1 MDDPEGFL
9 NVGPRPADTSNVFKP
24 RPSTPDVRVQVMTL
38 PDDYLVRRMH
48 DHWAVVGPTG
58 LFLVGR
64 CEGDPAVCARRTA
77 SAAHRLR
84 TSLADVVPWIPFVD
98 AVVVAD
104 EERSDLSCTVIEIDQ
119 LEAVLTGGARV
130 LDDAGLQ
137 LLRHHLPG
145 VVQTIEFHRVGFPG

>member
-1 MDDPEGFL
+1 
-9 NVGPRPADTSNVFKP
+9 VFKP

-38 PDDYLVRRMH
+38 PDDYLVRRLH

-64 CEGDPAVCARRTA
+64 CEGDPAQYALRTA
-77 SAAHRLR
+77 AAAHLLR
-84 TSLADVVPWIPFVD
+84 TRLADVVPWVPFID

-104 EERSDLSCTVIEIDQ
+104 EERTDLSCSVIEVDQ
-119 LEAVLTGGARV
+119 LLRVLTDGNVV
-130 LDDAGLQ
+130 LDPGALQ

-145 VVQTIEFHRVGFPG
+145 VVQGIEVDRVPFPR